1 MLSVMQ
7 MTHIAV
13 TLCMV
18 LVSTTSAY
26 AWYPYGDRYM
36 QWQKSRPLMYG
47 ALHNSV
53 PEDQMLSR
61 VARFKAA
68 GLNTVAWWK
77 PGNASICL
85 KLRIV
90 WVLDGRVGLLVVV
103 RPFMRR

>member
-1 MLSVMQ
+1 MLSVIQ

-47 ALHNSV
+47 ALHNSM
-53 PEDQMLSR
+53 PEDQMPSR

-77 PGNASICL
+77 PGNAIQSLVFDKPRNIL
-85 KLRIV
+85 QQA
-90 WVLDGRVGLLVVV
+90 GLVHLV
-103 RPFMRR
+103 R